1 LRDILT
7 WHLDEAAYI
16 QDTRTKVAG
25 KTVLLPGLQ
34 KKFSN
39 KVVVAT
45 NVLKWSE
52 FQQVVR
58 KWHRKLTK
66 VSRCTFF
73 VLELLYNVAV
83 QCFIDC
89 ILTGEFMHVYNAI
102 VVMKEILDVFP
113 LVSVNDCGAA
123 VNSAINRLV
132 ESEERG
138 DLKILARS

>member
-1 LRDILT
+1 MVRISASRSEMASKID
-7 WHLDEAAYI
+7 
-16 QDTRTKVAG
+16 QG
-25 KTVLLPGLQ
+25 KSLYL
-34 KKFSN
+34 
-39 KVVVAT
+39 
-45 NVLKWSE
+45 
-52 FQQVVR
+52 
-58 KWHRKLTK
+58 
-66 VSRCTFF
+66 F